1 MAGKITRLLLIGGC
15 VTVGWWMKSWT
26 GGSGSSSQTASLHT
40 GPTIEQ
46 VQALASLVT
55 QRVTVVDAQETTLAG
70 HLGSAKAALL
80 VRGDF
85 LIAVDLNQARLE
97 LVDHATR
104 TATLILPQP
113 HVDQPRVDHDRT
125 RLVAISQT
133 GLWTLTPG
141 DGRTDV
147 HIINQ
152 AYRDAQRFVGQACA
166 DPSLLAKAR
175 QQAQEVLGTFFGA
188 MGWTVSIRW
197 MD

>member
-1 MAGKITRLLLIGGC
+1 MVKDMKGVLLAGLCIAI
-15 VTVGWWMKSWT
+15 GWWARGWKSDCGN
-26 GGSGSSSQTASLHT
+26 GGVASLHT

-85 LIAVDLNQARLE
+85 LIAVDLSQARLE

-125 RLVAISQT
+125 RLILLSES
-133 GLWTLTPG
+133 GLWAITPG
-141 DGRTDV
+141 DGRTAPWV
-147 HIINQ
+147 INR
-152 AYRDAQRFVGQACA
+152 AYADAQGFVAQAA
-166 DPSLLAKAR
+166 GDPSLLAKAR
-175 QQAQEVLGTFFGA
+175 QQAQSVLGTFFGA
-188 MGWTVSIRW
+188 MGWTVRIHW